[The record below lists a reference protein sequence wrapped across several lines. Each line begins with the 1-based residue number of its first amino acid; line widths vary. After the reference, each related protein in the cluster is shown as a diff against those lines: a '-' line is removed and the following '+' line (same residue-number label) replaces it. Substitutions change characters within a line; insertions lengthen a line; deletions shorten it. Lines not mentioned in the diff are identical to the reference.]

1 MLSETQKKVVDL
13 LEDSKSAEVRRYAE
27 FLQGQADAIKSEDLD
42 NFSITSGM
50 EGGGKSNDLLV
61 SNFYLSA
68 YLKKEISISK
78 NWFFSGSEYL
88 KALENIFI
96 EMVGLTGLKLSE
108 FVEADLSSVITSF
121 DENALDKLK
130 KKYRWTFYVLD
141 EAQDLMHFDFMNAF
155 NRRFTKIMMAIREL
169 NLIFSLAYPD
179 ITMLNRYLRCFR
191 VKTFKFCF
199 PLPDGSRS
207 LALYARRSY
216 YRLIL
221 NPSKYI
227 QMNSLLGDA
236 FINKFAPDLIVMRM
250 PRFPTDT
257 PDYKEYLSLK
267 RLSMAR
273 IVLKDSGSLLRE
285 AKKSPKNEP
294 MDA

>member
-1 MLSETQKKVVDL
+1 MTLSETQKRVLEL
-13 LEDSKSAEVRRYAE
+13 LEDSKSTEVKRYSE
-27 FLQGQADAIKSEDLD
+27 FMQGQADAIKAEDLD

-50 EGGGKSNDLLV
+50 EGGGKSNELLI
-61 SNFYLSA
+61 SNYALSA
-68 YLKKEISISK
+68 YLGKEISIAK
-78 NWFFSGSEYL
+78 NWFFSGQEYL
-88 KALENIFI
+88 KALELIFLEI
-96 EMVGLTGLKLSE
+96 VGITGMSLND
-108 FVEADLSSVITSF
+108 FVDADLTKVIGLI
-121 DENALDKLK
+121 DENALGKIK
-130 KKYRWTFYVLD
+130 KKYKWSFFILD
-141 EAQDLMHFDFMNAF
+141 EAQDLMHFDFMNSF

-191 VKTFKFCF
+191 VKNFKFCF

-207 LALYARRSY
+207 MALYARRSY

-221 NPSKYI
+221 NPSKFI

-236 FINKFAPDLIVMRM
+236 FINKFQPDLIITRM

-257 PDYKEYLSLK
+257 QDYVDYLSLK

-273 IVLKDSGSLLRE
+273 IVLKDSGLFSRNP
-285 AKKSPKNEP
+285 KKPPKNEP
-294 MDA
+294 